1 MGQGGRA
8 EPRLTP
14 AGHAFLDLRTEM
26 LGAFGRTMPLV
37 KEPGHK
43 MEGRVTVRTPR
54 NEYSFPFIDFLFEF
68 RKENPSIAVAVLP
81 WSPTDGVDDVLSG
94 DVNLAYIGHRPRRA
108 SLARPYRHSTRAQ
121 GRPRRRHG
129 RRPPRP
135 CQREVAQRLVR
146 EELGRIVTLR
156 VSEQLSAACN
166 ELLSD
171 GVLSEH
177 PLVYLKLS

>member
-1 MGQGGRA
+1 MGQGGKA

-43 MEGRVTVRTPR
+43 MEGRVTVRAPC

-68 RKENPSIAVAVLP
+68 RKENPSIDVAVLP

-94 DVNLAYIGHRPRRA
+94 DVNLAYIGHASGAPLVRRQDARAGAVLPRA
-108 SLARPYRHSTRAQ
+108 SL
-121 GRPRRRHG
+121 
-129 RRPPRP
+129 PPGGGYAEHIERS
-135 CQREVAQRLVR
+135 A
-146 EELGRIVTLR
+146 
-156 VSEQLSAACN
+156 SSAAAPPAARDTHRPEGRDDGRAL
-166 ELLSD
+166 ELPEE
-171 GVLSEH
+171 G
-177 PLVYLKLS
+177 